1 MTPTAPE
8 RPRLADDPIE
18 VAQRVEAARQLLRQP
33 LIPATEANR
42 STLRLI
48 RRHQAELTRLF
59 ADGAGYRL
67 HVDPNGARLFKAGLG
82 RDPSR
87 PLRRRSGAAFTPRA
101 YALLSLVLAALTRSK
116 AQLLVDELV
125 AQVRSTA
132 VDAQIDLDLDGIT
145 DRRALN
151 AVLLALVDLGILVER
166 DGDLDHWADK
176 RTQSL
181 LDVRRE
187 LLSLMVAA
195 PLSSASSP
203 ADLLDRA
210 SLPSAVGGARIAVRR
225 HLLESPVLT
234 VDDLTEEQ
242 AEWWRR
248 NRNRESEWFR
258 EHFGLDVELRAEGAL
273 AVDADDEL
281 SDEPF
286 PGRGS
291 TRHLALLV
299 LEALTEQVRSATAPA
314 NPWHGIREK
323 DARASAL
330 AVIGTWSEV
339 LRRDQRESPEAAVDE
354 AFALL
359 EAVGLL
365 RRVGQTGDQH
375 TGDEQARIDVHAA
388 AARYAP
394 APVIV
399 EKSSTG
405 ELSLFDTRDEDD

>member
-1 MTPTAPE
+1 MTRTAVE
-8 RPRLADDPIE
+8 RPSLAEDPIE
-18 VAQRVEAARQLLRQP
+18 VGQRVDAARQLLLQP
-33 LIPATEANR
+33 LMPATEANR

-48 RRHQAELTRLF
+48 RRHQTELTRLF

-67 HVDPNGARLFKAGLG
+67 HVDPNGARLFKSGLG
-82 RDPSR
+82 RDSSR
-87 PLRRRSGAAFTPRA
+87 PLRRRSGTAFTPRA
-101 YALLSLVLAALTRSK
+101 YALLALVLAALTRSK
-116 AQLLVDELV
+116 TQLLVDELV

-132 VDAQIDLDLDGIT
+132 VDAEIDLDLDGIT

-151 AVLLALVDLGILVER
+151 AALLALVDLGILVER
-166 DGDLDHWADK
+166 DGDLDHWAEK

-195 PLSSASSP
+195 PLASATSA

-210 SLPSAVGGARIAVRR
+210 ALPSAVGGARIAVRR
-225 HLLESPVLT
+225 RLLESPVLA

-242 AEWWRR
+242 SEWWRR

-258 EHFGLDVELRAEGAL
+258 DHFGLDVELRAEGAL
-273 AVDADDEL
+273 AIDADDEL
-281 SDEPF
+281 TDEPF
-286 PGRGS
+286 PGRGA

-299 LEALTEQVRSATAPA
+299 LEALTQRIRAVSAPTKA
-314 NPWHGIREK
+314 WHGIPLET
-323 DARASAL
+323 ARAAARDVVSQWA
-330 AVIGTWSEV
+330 EV
-339 LRRDQRESPEAAVDE
+339 LRRDQREAPDAAVDE

-359 EAVGLL
+359 ESMGLV
-365 RRVGQTGDQH
+365 RRTDDTTVI
-375 TGDEQARIDVHAA
+375 EVHAA

-399 EKSSTG
+399 ERSSTG
-405 ELSLFDTRDEDD
+405 ELSLFDTPDEDD

>member
-18 VAQRVEAARQLLRQP
+18 VAQRVEAARHLLRQP
-33 LIPATEANR
+33 LMPAVEANR
-42 STLRLI
+42 SALRLV

-59 ADGAGYRL
+59 ADGVGYRL

-82 RDPSR
+82 RDSSR

-101 YALLSLVLAALTRSK
+101 YALLALVLAALTRSK
-116 AQLLVDELV
+116 SQLLVDELV
-125 AQVRSTA
+125 AQVRSSA

-151 AVLLALVDLGILVER
+151 AVLLALVDLGILAER

-187 LLSLMVAA
+187 LLTLMVAA
-195 PLSSASSP
+195 PLSSATSA

-210 SLPSAVGGARIAVRR
+210 ALPSAVGGARIAVRR

-258 EHFGLDVELRAEGAL
+258 EHFGLDVELRAEGAI
-273 AVDADDEL
+273 AVDPDDEL
-281 SDEPF
+281 TDEPF

-299 LEALTEQVRSATAPA
+299 LESLTEQARTATSPGES
-314 NPWHGIREK
+314 WHGIPEK
-323 DARASAL
+323 DARATAL
-330 AVIGTWSEV
+330 AVVSTWAEV
-339 LRRDQRESPEAAVDE
+339 LRREQRESPEAAVGE

-359 EAVGLL
+359 EAMGVVRQVAGTVDESARLL
-365 RRVGQTGDQH
+365 
-375 TGDEQARIDVHAA
+375 VHAA

-394 APVIV
+394 APVIA

>member
-1 MTPTAPE
+1 MTPATVE
-8 RPRLADDPIE
+8 RQRLADDPIE
-18 VAQRVEAARQLLRQP
+18 VAQRVDAARQLLLQP
-33 LIPATEANR
+33 LMPATEANR

-67 HVDPNGARLFKAGLG
+67 HVDPHGARLFKSGLG
-82 RDPSR
+82 RDASR

-101 YALLSLVLAALTRSK
+101 YALLALVLAALTRSK
-116 AQLLVDELV
+116 SQLLVDELV

-132 VDAQIDLDLDGIT
+132 VDAEIDLDLDGIT

-151 AVLLALVDLGILVER
+151 AALLALVDLGILVER

-187 LLSLMVAA
+187 LLTLVVAA
-195 PLSSASSP
+195 PLSSATSA

-210 SLPSAVGGARIAVRR
+210 ALPSAVGGARIAVRR
-225 HLLESPVLT
+225 RLLESPVLT
-234 VDDLTEEQ
+234 VDDLTQEQ
-242 AEWWRR
+242 SEWWRR

-258 EHFGLDVELRAEGAL
+258 DHFGLDVELRAEGAL
-273 AVDADDEL
+273 AVDPDDEL
-281 SDEPF
+281 TDVTF

-291 TRHLALLV
+291 TKHLALLV
-299 LEALTEQVRSATAPA
+299 LEALTEQVRAVTSPVKA
-314 NPWHGIREK
+314 WHGIPVDSARTT
-323 DARASAL
+323 ARATVSRW
-330 AVIGTWSEV
+330 GEV
-339 LRRDQRESPEAAVDE
+339 LRRDQREAPDAAVDQ

-359 EAVGLL
+359 EAVGLV
-365 RRVGQTGDQH
+365 RHGDDP
-375 TGDEQARIDVHAA
+375 GSIEVHAA
-388 AARYAP
+388 AVRYAP

-399 EKSSTG
+399 ERSSTG
-405 ELSLFDTRDEDD
+405 ELSLFDSQDEDD

>member
-1 MTPTAPE
+1 MTPTTVE

-18 VAQRVEAARQLLRQP
+18 VAQRVEAARQLLLHP
-33 LIPATEANR
+33 LMAATEANR

-82 RDPSR
+82 RDSTR
-87 PLRRRSGAAFTPRA
+87 PLRRRSGTPFTPRA
-101 YALLSLVLAALTRSK
+101 YALLALVLAALTRSK
-116 AQLLVDELV
+116 SQLLVDELV

-132 VDAQIDLDLDGIT
+132 VDAGIDLDLDGIT

-151 AVLLALVDLGILVER
+151 AALLALVDLGILVER
-166 DGDLDHWADK
+166 DGDLDHWAEK

-195 PLSSASSP
+195 PLSSATS
-203 ADLLDRA
+203 AGDLLDRA
-210 SLPSAVGGARIAVRR
+210 ALPSAVGGARIAVRR
-225 HLLESPVLT
+225 RLLESPILT
-234 VDDLTEEQ
+234 VDDLTEDQ
-242 AEWWRR
+242 SEWWRR

-258 EHFGLDVELRAEGAL
+258 DHFGLEVELRAEGAL
-273 AVDADDEL
+273 AVDPDDEL
-281 SDEPF
+281 TDVSF

-299 LEALTEQVRSATAPA
+299 LEALTEQAPA
-314 NPWHGIREK
+314 VTSPGKAWHGIPI
-323 DARASAL
+323 DSARVMARGIVSRWA
-330 AVIGTWSEV
+330 EV
-339 LRRDQRESPEAAVDE
+339 LRRDQREAPDAAVDE

-359 EAVGLL
+359 ESMGLL
-365 RRVGQTGDQH
+365 RRSD
-375 TGDEQARIDVHAA
+375 DPRSMEVHAA
-388 AARYAP
+388 ASRYAP

-405 ELSLFDTRDEDD
+405 ELSLFDTQDEDD

>member
-1 MTPTAPE
+1 MRPTAPE

-18 VAQRVEAARQLLRQP
+18 VAQRVEAARQLLRRP
-33 LIPATEANR
+33 LIPATEPNR

-67 HVDPNGARLFKAGLG
+67 HVDPNGARLFKSGLG

-101 YALLSLVLAALTRSK
+101 YALLALVLAALTRSK
-116 AQLLVDELV
+116 SQLLVDELV

-132 VDAQIDLDLDGIT
+132 VDAEIDLDLDGIA

-151 AVLLALVDLGILVER
+151 GVLLALVELGILVER
-166 DGDLDHWADK
+166 DGDLDHWADR

-195 PLSSASSP
+195 PLSSATSP
-203 ADLLDRA
+203 GDLLDRA

-234 VDDLTEEQ
+234 IDDLTTEQ

-258 EHFGLDVELRAEGAL
+258 EHFGLEVELRAEGAL
-273 AVDADDEL
+273 VVDPDDEL
-281 SDEPF
+281 TDEAF
-286 PGRGS
+286 PGPGS

-299 LEALTEQVRSATAPA
+299 LEALTEQARAASSPGEV
-314 NPWHGIREK
+314 WHGIRVE
-323 DARASAL
+323 DARASGL
-330 AVIGTWSEV
+330 AVVERWREV
-339 LRRDQRESPEAAVDE
+339 LRRDQREAPEAAVDE
-354 AFALL
+354 AFSLL
-359 EAVGLL
+359 EAMGLV
-365 RRVGQTGDQH
+365 RVVA
-375 TGDEQARIDVHAA
+375 QAPGERESIEVHAA

-399 EKSSTG
+399 ERSGTG
-405 ELSLFDTRDEDD
+405 ELSLFDTRDEDY